1 MLNKVILQG
10 RLCADPEMRTTQTG
24 TSVTTFTLA
33 VDRDY
38 KGKDGQRDADFLTC
52 VAWKATA
59 EHIDRWFTKGQLA
72 LVEGQIQTRN
82 YTDKEG
88 NKRTATEI
96 VVSGIHF
103 CGPKSKAESVDEDE
117 DPGELPF

>member
-1 MLNKVILQG
+1 MLNHVVLQG
-10 RLCADPEMRTTQTG
+10 RLCADPEIRTTQG
-24 TSVTTFTLA
+24 GSSVATFTLA

-52 VAWKATA
+52 VAWKAIA
-59 EHIDRWFTKGQLA
+59 EHIVRWFTKGQMA
-72 LVEGQIQTRN
+72 LVEGQIQTRS

-88 NKRTATEI
+88 KKRTSTEI

-103 CGPKSKAESVDEDE
+103 CGPKKQEAEEDL
-117 DPGELPF
+117 DDGTLPF

>member
-72 LVEGQIQTRN
+72 LIEGQIQTRN

-96 VVSGIHF
+96 AVSSIHF
-103 CGPKSKAESVDEDE
+103 CGPKKQETEE
-117 DPGELPF
+117 DPDDGTLPF